1 MPADHTTSDLSDGV
15 NQRGDNAANSSDVA
29 DTFLRWTLLRAI
41 FHRGYVLVSSLY
53 FVIDA
58 HLSAAQLEA
67 LALVVGLT
75 LLVSDIPTG
84 VWSDTISRKWPLV
97 IGHVFL
103 AAGMFLTGIVTSF
116 PLLILTQILWG
127 IGWGFSSGA
136 DVAWVTDEL
145 DQPGRIDRVLTAR
158 ARWELFGG
166 AVGMILFGLLAWT
179 TSLALATVVSGI
191 AMALVGLF
199 VALTFQE
206 DGFVRVER
214 KRLREFVS
222 VLERG
227 VNLSRRSSQIMLML
241 AATMVLNGASVVT
254 WLFPKQL
261 INLGFPSDP
270 ILWYSALGI
279 LSSLLGAAVLHA
291 VEGRIHGE
299 GVARRAYVL
308 ASVIGVFGLVLL
320 AGAPEALIGCAG
332 VLLVRGVS
340 LNVTRAVSVIWVNRR
355 VTSDVRTTVH
365 SFLGQAESFGEI
377 VGGVGLALIAQAG
390 GIAITLIS
398 SAALIAVAALLIA
411 QSRRAGASMSM
422 DSG

>member
-1 MPADHTTSDLSDGV
+1 MI
-15 NQRGDNAANSSDVA
+15 QSDVA
-29 DTFLRWTLLRAI
+29 ATFLRWTLLRAI

-53 FVIDA
+53 FVIDG
-58 HLSAAQLEA
+58 HLSAAELEV

-103 AAGMFLTGIVTSF
+103 AAGMFMTGIVTSF
-116 PLLILTQILWG
+116 PLLILAQILWG

-145 DQPGRIDRVLTAR
+145 DQPNRIDRVLTAR
-158 ARWELFGG
+158 ARWDLIGG
-166 AVGMILFGLLAWT
+166 AVGMTLFGMLAWA
-179 TSLALATVVSGI
+179 TSLALATVASGI

-199 VALTFQE
+199 VTIAFRE
-206 DGFVRVER
+206 DGFARVER
-214 KRLREFVS
+214 KRLQEFVA

-227 VNLSRRSSQIMLML
+227 VSLSRRNSQILLML
-241 AATMVLNGASVVT
+241 AATLVLNGASVVT

-279 LSSLLGAAVLHA
+279 LSSLLGAVVLRA
-291 VEGRIHGE
+291 VEGRIHGA

-308 ASVIGVFGLVLL
+308 TSLIGVFGLVLL
-320 AGAPEALIGCAG
+320 AGAPEALIGCVG
-332 VLLVRGVS
+332 ILLVRGVA

-365 SFLGQAESFGEI
+365 SFLGQAESLGEI
-377 VGGVGLALIAQAG
+377 VGGVGLALVAQAG
-390 GIAITLIS
+390 GIAVTLIS
-398 SAALIAVAALLIA
+398 SAALFAVAALLIA
-411 QSRRAGASMSM
+411 QSRRTDARLTMV
-422 DSG
+422 SG